1 MKVGFYF
8 KQIIKMGV
16 QHIYLPVL
24 YLFYRRQKVDKRL
37 ILFTDTHHDDIPFNM
52 ECMHRR
58 VEQLENV
65 KIYDRCIDLQRCN
78 IFSLI
83 KWMHHFMKL
92 YARAGYVFICDNHL
106 PVSSCKKRKETTVVQ
121 LWHSGG
127 LLKKAGYD
135 SRDTI
140 PKIYKGNVYKN
151 YNLLTVSAPCCIRV
165 MRKSMHQPRGV
176 VKATGISRTD
186 IYYDEV
192 FNQSCREEF
201 YKEYPDA
208 VGKNI
213 VIWLPTFRGNAGDPY
228 LEGEEELDRAF
239 SDLDSCFLVKK
250 YHPHYENK
258 HPDLVSCNIP
268 SHRLLPV
275 ADLLIT
281 DYSSIVFDYLVYK
294 KPFVFFAPDYDEYE
308 KNRGFYRPYDS
319 YPTTVAKSA
328 DELITAVKKELTTRS
343 ESDLKNCF
351 KEHMGRCDGGAT
363 ERILKQIGLL

>member
-16 QHIYLPVL
+16 QHIYLPVV

-106 PVSSCKKRKETTVVQ
+106 PVSSCKKRKETTVIQ

-186 IYYDEV
+186 IYYDEA

-213 VIWLPTFRGNAGDPY
+213 VVWVPTFRGNAGDPY

-294 KPFVFFAPDYDEYE
+294 KPFVFFAPDYEEYE

-328 DELITAVKKELTTRS
+328 DELIAAVKKELATRS